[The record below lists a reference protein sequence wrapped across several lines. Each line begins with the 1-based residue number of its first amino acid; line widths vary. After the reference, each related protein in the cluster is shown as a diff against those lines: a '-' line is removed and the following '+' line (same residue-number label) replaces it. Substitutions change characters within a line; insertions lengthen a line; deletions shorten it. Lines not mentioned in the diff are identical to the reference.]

1 VAATSGSGIDA
12 LRNGRLKAM
21 AFAVA
26 GMTCSSCAVRV
37 QRILARQQGVADA
50 EVNFATETARVV
62 PIDDTADPT
71 VWRDVLAQNGYQ
83 IVPIISPAEDVRA
96 VDAAEQATARLWLRR
111 MLLIWPLAVVVAW
124 LAMFSGSWGD
134 QPWARW
140 TEFAATTP
148 VLFYGGWS
156 FLRGAAIRVRR
167 ATANMDTLI
176 ALGTL
181 TAYLF
186 SAAELFIG
194 GPTYFEAAALIVAF
208 VGLGRYF
215 EARAKLR
222 AGNAL
227 RSLLELGAKQ
237 ARVLRD
243 GSELLI
249 PVDHVVVGD
258 VLRIRPGEKIP
269 TDSEVIDGASAVDES
284 MLTGESVPVDKAV
297 GDTVVG
303 ASVNTVGV
311 LTVRA
316 TAVGAR
322 TALAQ
327 IVTQVAA
334 ARAGKGSAQ
343 RLADRVSAVF
353 VPIVIAI
360 AAATFLGWWLI
371 VANPIRGLIAA
382 VAVVIVACPCALG
395 LATPVAIM
403 VGTGRG
409 AKLGILI
416 KGVEVLERT
425 RTITTVIFDKTGTLT
440 EGRMVLSEIMPAA
453 GTTSDELLMKA
464 GAAEADSQHPIGA
477 AIAAAAR
484 DAHGRLPVATGF
496 TAVTGHGV
504 RADVDGTTVWVG
516 RRVLG
521 PDVGLTLPA
530 GLEQAANA
538 LEAGG
543 KTVVF
548 SGWDGAV
555 RGLFAVA
562 DTVKDGAVEVVA
574 ELHRMGMKVGMIT
587 GDTASTA
594 RAVGSRVGIDSVL
607 SDVLP
612 GDKQAE
618 IRRMQSSGEVV
629 AMVGDGIND
638 APALAQA
645 DLGIALGT
653 GTDVAIEASDIT
665 LMSGRLDG
673 VVQSI
678 KLSRRTLRTIYQN
691 LGWAFGYNIAA
702 IPLAALGL
710 LNPAIAGAAM
720 GFSSVSVVT
729 NSLRLRRFG
738 RRSARSSGAGLV
750 F

>member
-1 VAATSGSGIDA
+1 VTTTHNSD
-12 LRNGRLKAM
+12 LNTFRTGRPNTLE
-21 AFAVA
+21 FVVA

-37 QRILARQQGVADA
+37 QRILARQLGVADA
-50 EVNFATETARVV
+50 EVNFATKTARVIPV
-62 PIDDTADPT
+62 DDTIDPAAWQEA
-71 VWRDVLAQNGYQ
+71 VAQIGYQ
-83 IVPIISPAEDVRA
+83 LAPPISAVADVRTA
-96 VDAAEQATARLWLRR
+96 DEAERVAARSWWRR
-111 MLLIWPLAVVVAW
+111 MLLVWPLAMVVAW

-134 QPWARW
+134 QSWARW
-140 TEFAATTP
+140 TECAVATP

-156 FLRGAAIRVRR
+156 FLRGAAIRARR

-176 ALGTL
+176 AVGTA

-186 SAAELFIG
+186 SAIELFLG
-194 GPTYFEAAALIVAF
+194 GHLYFEAVALIIAF
-208 VGLGRYF
+208 IGSGRYL
-215 EARAKLR
+215 EARAKRR

-237 ARVLRD
+237 ARMVRD
-243 GSELLI
+243 GSEILI
-249 PVDHVVVGD
+249 PVNDVVVGD

-284 MLTGESVPVDKAV
+284 MLTGESVPVDKTV

-303 ASVNTVGV
+303 ASVNTAGV

-327 IVTQVAA
+327 IVTQIAA
-334 ARAGKGSAQ
+334 ARAGKGVAQ

-353 VPIVIAI
+353 VPIVIGI
-360 AAATFLGWWLI
+360 AFTTFFGWWL
-371 VANPIRGLIAA
+371 VAADPIRGLTAA

-395 LATPVAIM
+395 LATPVAIT

-425 RTITTVIFDKTGTLT
+425 RTVTTVIFDKTGTIT
-440 EGRMVLSEIMPAA
+440 EGRMIVDQIVPAA
-453 GTTSDELLMKA
+453 DTTADEILRNA
-464 GAAEADSQHPIGA
+464 GAVEADSQHPIGR

-484 DAHGRLPVATGF
+484 DAHHRLP
-496 TAVTGHGV
+496 AVTGFQALTGQGV
-504 RADVDGTTVWVG
+504 RADVDGTPVWVG
-516 RRVLG
+516 RRVMAA
-521 PDVGLTLPA
+521 DA
-530 GLEQAANA
+530 GLAVPAQLQQAADA
-538 LEAGG
+538 LEADG

-548 SGWDGAV
+548 NGWAGAV
-555 RGLFAVA
+555 RGLLAVA
-562 DTVKDGAVEVVA
+562 DTVKDGAPEVVA
-574 ELHRMGMKVGMIT
+574 DLHRMGLKVGMIT
-587 GDTASTA
+587 GDTACTA
-594 RAVGSRVGIDSVL
+594 RAIASQVGIDTVL
-607 SDVLP
+607 CEVLP

-618 IRRMQSSGEVV
+618 IRRLQNIGEVV

-638 APALAQA
+638 APALTQA

-665 LMSGRLDG
+665 LMSGQLDG
-673 VVQSI
+673 VVRAI
-678 KLSRRTLRTIYQN
+678 HLSQRTLRTIYQN

-710 LNPAIAGAAM
+710 LNPVVAGAAM
-720 GFSSVSVVT
+720 GLSSVSVVA

-738 RRSARSSGAGLV
+738 RQT
-750 F
+750 